1 MVFFSPNGLPLQN
14 PYTLLSLPQPP
25 ASISDDEINK
35 AFKKLMLQ
43 LHPDKQP
50 LNQSPEEAEVI
61 NIKLHDVMDAKSFL
75 LDGEYVTARREYD
88 SLLIK
93 NSGSAPQTHST
104 AKTQSTSAEVPSSTV
119 PKPPEKQSQQQ
130 QTVSNTTTTNNTAAT
145 AESAE
150 KSNTTATSTPP
161 NHNNNNATQ
170 GVNKKNT
177 KPSSA
182 ETKRHHGGKSH
193 GGISSVPKNGAV
205 KQWGK
210 VNRPVCRASL
220 DKKTT
225 TSIHASKRST
235 AATNTAKGDNG
246 NANNNVKCTKN
257 EKKIGKTPTTTSKG
271 GAFNDSCGD
280 CSTTDDCS
288 STSDDN
294 NNGGIKH
301 TYSTN
306 ATKMHNKIPSTN
318 RPCLRGGS
326 NAASRNVSKVSRPQ
340 SIQKSNCGSKSSGSA
355 KTCKQTKKQVAA
367 ASSATTPS
375 SAPGANPSYS
385 TFIPAIN
392 TLTAQYNCPITNQL
406 MKNPYID
413 HEGNSYEKVAILKY
427 LETNSISPITGNPL
441 CKEHLKENKGM
452 LEKIRYTQK
461 LKSCLDTLQQ
471 QQQQEREF
479 EHVML
484 CFCLRC
490 TVNNAVLVFDPF

>member
-1 MVFFSPNGLPLQN
+1 
-14 PYTLLSLPQPP
+14 
-25 ASISDDEINK
+25 
-35 AFKKLMLQ
+35 MLQ

-93 NSGSAPQTHST
+93 NSGSATPQ
-104 AKTQSTSAEVPSSTV
+104 TQSTSAAVPSSTV
-119 PKPPEKQSQQQ
+119 PKPEKQSQQQ
-130 QTVSNTTTTNNTAAT
+130 QTASNTTTTNNTAAT
-145 AESAE
+145 AESAK

-161 NHNNNNATQ
+161 NDNNNTKAAATQ

-210 VNRPVCRASL
+210 VNRPVRRASL
-220 DKKTT
+220 EKKTT

-235 AATNTAKGDNG
+235 AATNTTKGDNG

-257 EKKIGKTPTTTSKG
+257 EKKIGKTPPTTPKG

-318 RPCLRGGS
+318 RPCVRGGS
-326 NAASRNVSKVSRPQ
+326 NAASRNVSRVS
-340 SIQKSNCGSKSSGSA
+340 KSNCGSKSSVSA

-367 ASSATTPS
+367 ASSPTTPS
-375 SAPGANPSYS
+375 SAPAANPNFS

-392 TLTAQYNCPITNQL
+392 TLTAQYNCPITKQL

-413 HEGNSYEKVAILKY
+413 HEGNSYEKVAIFKY
-427 LETNSISPITGNPL
+427 LESSNVSPITGNPL

-471 QQQQEREF
+471 QQQQQREF
-479 EHVML
+479 EYVY
-484 CFCLRC
+484 
-490 TVNNAVLVFDPF
+490 VVLLFEMYSQ